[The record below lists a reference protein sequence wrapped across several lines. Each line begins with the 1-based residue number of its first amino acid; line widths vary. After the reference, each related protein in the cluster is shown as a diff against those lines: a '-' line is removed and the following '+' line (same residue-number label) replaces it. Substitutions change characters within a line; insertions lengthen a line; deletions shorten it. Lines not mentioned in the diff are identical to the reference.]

1 MSANLNILKSFV
13 NEYKETY
20 TIQEVVYEEGL
31 VGDIKRVQVK
41 LLDEKFLPSNQLE
54 NILNKQIRRAR
65 YPMEIAITGQF
76 SSGKS
81 TFLNALLARNIL
93 PTGITPVTSKVNFI
107 NYGEEYKLKITYY
120 SGAQEFAPI
129 ESIADF
135 TDQRENEMK
144 DIKYLTLY
152 APMDILKDIS
162 FVDTPG
168 LNSQSQ
174 SDTDTTRKV
183 LRDVG
188 GIIWLTLIDNAGKL
202 SEAEVLEEY
211 MQHFKN
217 KSLCVLNQKDKLTP
231 DQVETTTNYVKEK
244 FGKYFAQVTPISAKM
259 ALESRASQKRVLLDD
274 SFDAITKEFK
284 KELNKNMG
292 ISSLDFFK
300 DSFEAF
306 HKKVDEINSKDMTDD
321 MKLLKDSNINE
332 VLEFIENTIRPQAAE
347 SKEFAIKKDLKGICD
362 ILIKEYET
370 ITKIYDAL
378 IDVLKGC
385 ENSLIEHFENIH
397 KKYSKELYNIY
408 NSLEAIMEKIAHETY
423 KNIKRKKSF
432 RFEESKSFL
441 GGKIEKF
448 EYETFWIDSDAIYKS
463 LFYDDQTIDKM
474 FKRSIKLLKNIELNT
489 DESFRDAYRI
499 IKNEVTKWQEPYELI
514 RKHREIASDLEFS
527 NTRHFAAKVY
537 ENVLRTYHRAI
548 LENISALRK
557 KFAYFNGALSYSYIQ
572 TTQATIGHFEQQIL
586 ESEEL
591 YKKEPSRFSISH
603 PREDEIVAKLKAN
616 FGFEKIED
624 FLTSKK
630 NYLFKIVK
638 YSKEQ
643 YLEINEDR
651 INFVTSRKEQY
662 LGKIKDL
669 EIIKEE
675 I

>member
-13 NEYKETY
+13 NEYKNSY
-20 TIQEVVYEEGL
+20 SIKEVVYEEGL
-31 VGDIKRVQVK
+31 VGDIKKIQTK
-41 LLDEKFLPSNQLE
+41 LLDEKFLPSNQLVG
-54 NILNKQIRRAR
+54 ILNKQIRRAR
-65 YPMEIAITGQF
+65 YPMEVAITGQF

-81 TFLNALLARNIL
+81 TFLNALLSRNIL

-120 SGAQEFAPI
+120 SGAQEYAPI
-129 ESIADF
+129 EAIADF
-135 TDQRENEMK
+135 TDQRQNEMK

-231 DQVETTTNYVKEK
+231 DQVTTTTNYVSEK
-244 FGKYFAQVTPISAKM
+244 FGKYFAKVVPISARM
-259 ALESRASQKRVLLDD
+259 ALESRALQIDVLIQDKQDKLLENIKHSINGNVALIAKNLDD
-274 SFDAITKEFK
+274 YY
-284 KELNKNMG
+284 
-292 ISSLDFFK
+292 K
-300 DSFEAF
+300 DLE
-306 HKKVDEINSKDMTDD
+306 DINNIDTSNND
-321 MKLLKDSNINE
+321 KLLKESNIQE
-332 VLEFIENTIRPQAAE
+332 VIDFINTTIRPQAAE
-347 SKEFAIKKDLKGICD
+347 TKEFAIKKDLKGICD
-362 ILIKEYET
+362 ILVKEYET
-370 ITKIYDAL
+370 ITKIYDVL
-378 IDVLKGC
+378 IDILKDC
-385 ENSLIEHFENIH
+385 ENKVLEHFENIY
-397 KKYSKELYNIY
+397 KKYSKELFNIY

-423 KNIKRKKSF
+423 KNIKKKTSN

-448 EYETFWIDSDAIYKS
+448 AYETFWIDSDSIYKG
-463 LFYDDQTIDKM
+463 LFYDDQTVDKM
-474 FKRSIKLLKNIELNT
+474 FKRSIKLLKNIELDT
-489 DESFRDAYRI
+489 DESFRDAYKL
-499 IKNEVTKWQEPYELI
+499 IKNEVNKWQEPYELI

-537 ENVLRTYHRAI
+537 ENVLNAYQAAI

-572 TTQATIGHFEQQIL
+572 TTQATIAHFEQQIL

-591 YKKEPSRFSISH
+591 YKKEPSRFSVSH

-624 FLTSKK
+624 FLTSKR

-651 INFVTSRKEQY
+651 ISFVKSKKEEY
-662 LGKIKDL
+662 LEKIKDL
-669 EIIKEE
+669 EKIKEE

>member
-13 NEYKETY
+13 NEYKESY
-20 TIQEVVYEEGL
+20 SVKEVVYEEGL
-31 VGDIKRVQVK
+31 VGDIKKIQAK
-41 LLDEKFLPSNQLE
+41 LLDEKFFPSNQLVG
-54 NILNKQIRRAR
+54 ILNKQIRRAR
-65 YPMEIAITGQF
+65 YPMEVAITGQF

-81 TFLNALLARNIL
+81 TFLNALLSRNIL

-120 SGAQEFAPI
+120 SGAQEYAPI
-129 ESIADF
+129 EAIADF
-135 TDQRENEMK
+135 TDQRQNEMK

-231 DQVETTTNYVKEK
+231 DQVTTTTNYVSEK
-244 FGKYFAQVTPISAKM
+244 FGKYFAKVVPISARM
-259 ALESRASQKRVLLDD
+259 ALESRAHQKDILIHDEY
-274 SFDAITKEFK
+274 TKVVNEFK
-284 KELNKNMG
+284 KELLEKDVDDLN
-292 ISSLDFFK
+292 FFEESFK
-300 DSFEAF
+300 QYKSKIHAIQDSDATT
-306 HKKVDEINSKDMTDD
+306 NT
-321 MKLLKDSNINE
+321 KLLQESNIQEVIDFINE
-332 VLEFIENTIRPQAAE
+332 TIRPQAAE
-347 SKEFAIKKDLKGICD
+347 AKEFAIKKDLKGICD
-362 ILIKEYET
+362 ILVKEYET
-370 ITKIYDAL
+370 ITKIYDVL
-378 IDVLKGC
+378 VDVLKDC
-385 ENSLIEHFENIH
+385 ENKVIEHFENIY
-397 KKYSKELYNIY
+397 KKYSKELFNIY
-408 NSLEAIMEKIAHETY
+408 NSLETIMEKIAHETY
-423 KNIKRKKSF
+423 KNIKKKTSN

-448 EYETFWIDSDAIYKS
+448 EYETFWIDSDSIYKS
-463 LFYDDQTIDKM
+463 LFYDDQTVDKM
-474 FKRSIKLLKNIELNT
+474 FKRSIKLLKNIELDT
-489 DESFRDAYRI
+489 DESFRDAYKI
-499 IKNEVTKWQEPYELI
+499 IKNEVIKWQEPYELI
-514 RKHREIASDLEFS
+514 KKHREIASDLEFS

-537 ENVLRTYHRAI
+537 ENVLNTYQEAI

-572 TTQATIGHFEQQIL
+572 TTQATIAHFEQQIF

-591 YKKEPSRFSISH
+591 YKKEPSKFSVSH

-624 FLTSKK
+624 FLTSKR

-651 INFVTSRKEQY
+651 ISFVKSKKEQY
-662 LGKIKDL
+662 LEKIKDL
-669 EIIKEE
+669 EKIKEE

>member
-13 NEYKETY
+13 NEYKESY
-20 TIQEVVYEEGL
+20 SVKEVVYEEGL
-31 VGDIKRVQVK
+31 VGDIKKIQAK
-41 LLDEKFLPSNQLE
+41 LLDEKFFPSNQLVG
-54 NILNKQIRRAR
+54 ILNKQIRRAR
-65 YPMEIAITGQF
+65 YPMEVAITGQF

-81 TFLNALLARNIL
+81 TFLNALLSRNIL

-107 NYGEEYKLKITYY
+107 NDGEEYKLKITYY
-120 SGAQEFAPI
+120 SGAQEYAPI
-129 ESIADF
+129 EAIADF
-135 TDQRENEMK
+135 TDQRQNEMK

-231 DQVETTTNYVKEK
+231 DQVTTTTNYVSEK
-244 FGKYFAQVTPISAKM
+244 FGKYFAKVVPISARM
-259 ALESRASQKRVLLDD
+259 ALESRAHQKDILIHDEY
-274 SFDAITKEFK
+274 TKVVNEFK
-284 KELNKNMG
+284 KELLEKDVDDLN
-292 ISSLDFFK
+292 FFEESFK
-300 DSFEAF
+300 QYKSKIHAIQDSDATT
-306 HKKVDEINSKDMTDD
+306 NT
-321 MKLLKDSNINE
+321 KLLQESNIQEVIDFINE
-332 VLEFIENTIRPQAAE
+332 TIRPQAAE
-347 SKEFAIKKDLKGICD
+347 AKEFAIKKDLKGICD
-362 ILIKEYET
+362 ILVKEYET
-370 ITKIYDAL
+370 ITKIYDVL
-378 IDVLKGC
+378 VDVLKDC
-385 ENSLIEHFENIH
+385 ENKVIEHFENIY
-397 KKYSKELYNIY
+397 KKYSKELFNIY
-408 NSLEAIMEKIAHETY
+408 NSLETIMEKIAHETY
-423 KNIKRKKSF
+423 KNIKKKTSN

-448 EYETFWIDSDAIYKS
+448 EYETFWIDSDSIYKS
-463 LFYDDQTIDKM
+463 LFYDDQTVDKM
-474 FKRSIKLLKNIELNT
+474 FKRSIKLLKNIELDT
-489 DESFRDAYRI
+489 DESFRDVFKL
-499 IKNEVTKWQEPYELI
+499 IKNEINKWQEPYELV

-537 ENVLRTYHRAI
+537 ENVLNTYQEAI

-572 TTQATIGHFEQQIL
+572 TTQATIAHFEQQIF

-591 YKKEPSRFSISH
+591 YKKEPSKFSVSH

-624 FLTSKK
+624 FLTSKR

-651 INFVTSRKEQY
+651 ISFVKSKKEQY
-662 LGKIKDL
+662 LEKIKDL
-669 EIIKEE
+669 EKIKEE

>member
-20 TIQEVVYEEGL
+20 SLQEVVYEDGL
-31 VGDIKRVQVK
+31 VGDIKKIQTK

-54 NILNKQIRRAR
+54 GILKKQIRRAR

-81 TFLNALLARNIL
+81 TFLNALLSRNIL

-135 TDQRENEMK
+135 TDQREHEMK

-231 DQVETTTNYVKEK
+231 EQVETTTKYVSEK
-244 FGKYFAQVTPISAKM
+244 FGKYFAQVTPISARM
-259 ALESRASQKRVLLDD
+259 ALESRTHQKRVLLDD
-274 SFDAITKEFK
+274 SFDTIIKEFK
-284 KELNKNMG
+284 KELNKNIG
-292 ISSLDFFK
+292 VSSLEFFK
-300 DSFEAF
+300 DNFEAF
-306 HKKVDEINSKDMTDD
+306 HKKVDEINSKDMSGD
-321 MKLLKDSNINE
+321 MKLLKESNINE

-347 SKEFAIKKDLKGICD
+347 TKEFAIKKDLKGICD

-370 ITKIYDAL
+370 ITKVYDAL
-378 IDVLKGC
+378 IDILKSC
-385 ENSLIEHFENIH
+385 EQKVIEHFENIH
-397 KKYSKELYNIY
+397 KRYSKELFTIY
-408 NSLEAIMEKIAHETY
+408 NSLEAIMEKIAHESY
-423 KNIKRKKSF
+423 KNIKKRSAI
-432 RFEESKSFL
+432 RYEESKGFL
-441 GGKIEKF
+441 GEKIEKF
-448 EYETFWIDSDAIYKS
+448 SYETFWIDSDAIYKS

-474 FKRSIKLLKNIELNT
+474 FKRSIKLLKNVELDS
-489 DESFRDAYRI
+489 DESFRNAYRI
-499 IKNEVTKWQEPYELI
+499 IKDEVTKWQEPYELI

-572 TTQATIGHFEQQIL
+572 TTQATIAHFEQQIS

-591 YKKEPSRFSISH
+591 YKKEPSKFSIHH

-624 FLTSKK
+624 FLTSKR

-651 INFVTSRKEQY
+651 IKFVESRKEQY
-662 LGKIKDL
+662 LAKIKDL
-669 EIIKEE
+669 EAIKEE

>member
-13 NEYKETY
+13 NEYKEAY
-20 TIQEVVYEEGL
+20 SLQEVVYEDGL
-31 VGDIKRVQVK
+31 VGDIKKIQTK

-54 NILNKQIRRAR
+54 SILKKQIRRAR

-81 TFLNALLARNIL
+81 TFLNALLSRNIL

-135 TDQRENEMK
+135 TDQRQDEMQ

-174 SDTDTTRKV
+174 SDTETTRKV

-202 SEAEVLEEY
+202 SEAEVLDEY

-244 FGKYFAQVTPISAKM
+244 FGKYFAQVTPISARM
-259 ALESRASQKRVLLDD
+259 ALESRVHQKRVLLDD
-274 SFDAITKEFK
+274 SFDIITKKFK
-284 KELNKNMG
+284 HELNNNIG
-292 ISSLDFFK
+292 VSSLEFFK
-300 DSFEAF
+300 DSFEEF
-306 HKKVDEINSKDMTDD
+306 HKKVEEINSKDMTDD

-347 SKEFAIKKDLKGICD
+347 AKAFAIKKDLKGICD

-385 ENSLIEHFENIH
+385 ENNVIEHFENIY
-397 KKYSKELYNIY
+397 KKYSKELFNIY
-408 NSLEAIMEKIAHETY
+408 NSLESIMEKIAHETY
-423 KNIKRKKSF
+423 KGIKKRTTN
-432 RFEESKSFL
+432 RFEETKSFI
-441 GGKIEKF
+441 GSKIEKYD
-448 EYETFWIDSDAIYKS
+448 YETYWIDSDGIYKK
-463 LFYDDQTIDKM
+463 LFYDDQTVDKM
-474 FKRSIKLLKNIELNT
+474 FKRSIKLLKNIELDT
-489 DESFRDAYRI
+489 DEAFRDAYNI

-514 RKHREIASDLEFS
+514 RKQREISSDLEFS

-537 ENVLRTYHRAI
+537 ENVLKTYHTAI
-548 LENISALRK
+548 LENISAIRK

-572 TTQATIGHFEQQIL
+572 TTQATIAHFEQQIL

-591 YKKEPSRFSISH
+591 YKKEPAKFSITH

-624 FLTSKK
+624 FLTSKR

-651 INFVTSRKEQY
+651 INFVKSGKEQY
-662 LGKIKDL
+662 LEKIKDL
-669 EIIKEE
+669 EKIKEE